1 MLSHLLAA
9 EFILTS
15 DCRKLFERPMIYIYT
30 RNTWCSKSNCVWKP
44 IPGVDEKEV
53 LSGLYPNLQSFF
65 VTNLLIDNGT
75 IEMIVLK
82 LMSISQPGQDDDNN
96 RKPLLY
102 ALNDFLREKPN
113 DYSKLRPLENVPVMP
128 IASKLGLVGI
138 RLASLNKATWCFS
151 DIHDYYESFE
161 GLDGVNFA
169 DFDIDDFPKVQH
181 LADAIKAAWPVDG
194 QRRLS
199 LLVKRTE
206 DFGSDIRYSMSWT
219 AILREKLQFLRR

>member
-1 MLSHLLAA
+1 MLSQLFAA
-9 EFILTS
+9 KSILIS
-15 DCRKLFERPMIYIYT
+15 HCRKFFETPVIYIYT
-30 RNTWCSKSNCVWKP
+30 KNTWCSKSNCVWKP

-53 LSGLYPNLQSFF
+53 LSSLYPKLESFF

-82 LMSISQPGQDDDNN
+82 LTSISQPGQDDAKN

-102 ALNDFLREKPN
+102 ALNDFLREKPT

-128 IASKLGLVGI
+128 IASRLGLDGV
-138 RLASLNKATWCFS
+138 RLASLNKATWCFG
-151 DIHDYYESFE
+151 DIHDYYESFK
-161 GLDGVNFA
+161 GLEGVNFA
-169 DFDIDDFPKVQH
+169 DFDIDDFPKLQH
-181 LADAIKAAWPVDG
+181 LADAIKAAWSVDG

-219 AILREKLQFLRR
+219 TILREKLQFLRR